1 MPILAFAAAA
11 LTTSAAMAGAAGSG
25 GTWKAF
31 RDPTVQDHGFQWSR
45 VGDPHNTPFVYDD
58 PSIFIPP
65 RDMGRTNYKYRI
77 MTREVTV
84 REWFG
89 FVQAYAPY
97 VAFGTAQSSGL
108 LGDLIQYHGYSNGL
122 PQYSLPEQNANKPMR
137 ASWRMA
143 ARFA

>member
-1 MPILAFAAAA
+1 MSILAFAAAA
-11 LTTSAAMAGAAGSG
+11 LTTSAAIAGSG
-25 GTWKAF
+25 GGWKAF
-31 RDPTVQDHGFQWSR
+31 RDPTVQDFGHQWSK
-45 VGDPHNTPFVYDD
+45 VGDPGNAPFIYDD
-58 PSIFIPP
+58 PSPFVPP
-65 RDMGRTNYKYRI
+65 RNAGRTNYKYRI

-97 VAFGTAQSSGL
+97 VAFGTAQSPGL